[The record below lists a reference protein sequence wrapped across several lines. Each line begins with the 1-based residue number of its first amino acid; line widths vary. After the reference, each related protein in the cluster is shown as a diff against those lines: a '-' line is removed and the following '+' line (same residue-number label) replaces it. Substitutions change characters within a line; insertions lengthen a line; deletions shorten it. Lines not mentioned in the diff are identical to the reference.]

1 MSTSKTLSAGYLVI
15 VHVQR
20 MDKEPERLGAESLLQ
35 DGRIPMKLKGQPLDL
50 DIHET
55 SEVLTNKHFRNFE
68 MRESQSVYLPESMR
82 PFTDLAPTGTKAF
95 IADDN
100 RGAISPLP
108 CLELDGT
115 DFYLSVK
122 GIGSTT
128 NPFSQQLLG
137 KAEICSLLKDARL
150 KDRIL
155 NSEEKAPRY
164 ITGELWLRGSPYGGQ
179 GLEHAT
185 TSMRVSEMADLT
197 SIHGFRIA
205 PLVKIVFLPEDLE
218 SRIKEIHWYRKFAG
232 RIVQEIRLLPSN
244 VRVYFH
250 SGSTI
255 GGNISAIYR
264 LFEIDENEKALEFLK
279 NFVKSGVA
287 FLTLFIRSLKSNEDG
302 TFSGLD
308 FYDVWLDKDAV
319 LSPDGTVYFADLEGL
334 EWINVPEKKVHEK
347 IDDQIYRSLYE
358 FMYAYEQVE
367 RERSRRFGHLMERK
381 AQFEYL
387 LREALKDDEVVEV
400 ARDGER
406 LQLVLGNILGE
417 NRLTK
422 KFPIIDW

>member
-1 MSTSKTLSAGYLVI
+1 M
-15 VHVQR
+15 R
-20 MDKEPERLGAESLLQ
+20 AESFLQ
-35 DGRIPMKLKGQPLDL
+35 NGRIPMKLKGQPLDL
-50 DIHET
+50 DVYET
-55 SEVLTNKHFRNFE
+55 SEVLTNKHFRDFE
-68 MRESQSVYLPESMR
+68 MCEFERVYLPESMR
-82 PFTDLAPTGTKAF
+82 PFTNLVPAETKAF

-100 RGAISPLP
+100 RGAVSTLP

-150 KDRIL
+150 KDMIV

-185 TSMRVSEMADLT
+185 TSMRVSEMADFT

-205 PLVKIVFLPEDLE
+205 PVVKIVFLPEDVE
-218 SRIKEIHWYRKFAG
+218 RKIKEIYWYRKFAG
-232 RIVQEIRLLPSN
+232 RIVQETRLVPSN
-244 VRVYFH
+244 VRIYFH

-255 GGNISAIYR
+255 GGNISEIFR
-264 LFEIDENEKALEFLK
+264 LFGIDDNEKALEFLK
-279 NFVKSGVA
+279 NFVKSGIA
-287 FLTLFIRSLKSNEDG
+287 FLTLFVRSMRCNDDG
-302 TFSGLD
+302 TYSGLD

-319 LSPDGTVYFADLEGL
+319 LAPDGTVYFVDLEGL
-334 EWINVPEKKVHEK
+334 EWISVPEKKVHEK

-358 FMYAYEQVE
+358 FMFAYEQIE
-367 RERSRRFGHLMERK
+367 RERSRRFGYLVERK
-381 AQFEYL
+381 TQFEYL
-387 LREALKDDEVVEV
+387 LREALKDDVVQV
-400 ARDGER
+400 SRDGDR
-406 LQLVLGNILGE
+406 LQLVLGNVLGE
-417 NRLTK
+417 KSLMKEFT
-422 KFPIIDW
+422 IIDW